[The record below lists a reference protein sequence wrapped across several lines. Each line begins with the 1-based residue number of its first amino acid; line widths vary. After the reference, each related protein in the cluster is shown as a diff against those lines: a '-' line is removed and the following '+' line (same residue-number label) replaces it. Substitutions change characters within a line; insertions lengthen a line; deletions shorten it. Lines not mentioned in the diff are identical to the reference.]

1 MQGERSSPS
10 PQRRLK
16 SPQALELALWRLER
30 LGRRRRL
37 EQRARRR
44 PGVGRTIEAACAGF
58 WGEGNLIIH
67 VCVGRTEAELKNF
80 SPHYRRQSCVA
91 FFCHLK
97 DEVEQHRAGQ
107 AQLLKQKS
115 LTLTDSSMFHFKEPP
130 QASEV
135 LYKDSMLYFDD
146 NRKWRERFVVV
157 RADYSLDLHDSQE
170 SYTKGTP
177 ARHKLLPTGGAV
189 LTAEEK
195 YTAIVDKAFPD
206 PNGSKEEPSV
216 PVVAVPGPLP
226 VYLRLPYRRDSYF
239 CFQQEEKRARFV
251 SVLNDCVRHQN
262 EDYPKSMACEV
273 QAFLKAIHFY
283 RQEKGH
289 YESWDMQ
296 MGRDCESGIITAL
309 ILPWASVVTRSAY
322 LQVLANLVMEEL
334 LPSLQTELLPKLKGK
349 KPERKRVWFAT
360 VEATYE
366 LVHEQL
372 REGLE
377 SLKNECRDATKQQE
391 ALIRSDM
398 DQIINSQTFL
408 ETKLQALVSEPAM
421 KYCSE
426 SVAPYLTSIL
436 EELMGPVSAGFQA
449 VRLLL
454 EDELTRVC
462 KDFPQGG
469 VTEELQSALQQV
481 GRDRME
487 DCYQHVNVLKE
498 QLQELRNRFKF
509 SNSARVVHCTQNQM
523 QQLMENAV
531 YTFELLLQSALK
543 DKPDKQASFMEKAKL
558 RVLKQFDYDSSTV
571 RKKIFQEA
579 LVDITLPAIKRNL
592 APACK
597 TELQNFEQFVFADYT
612 NFVQV
617 ENIYENLLLNL
628 LNNEVNK
635 VVKEAASLKK
645 NNLFADST
653 DLQCVSQSSL
663 ADSRTPPLSA
673 PSSPPQVLASV
684 ALSQKAEQKI
694 SPSGGTVSEDTHQT
708 DDTSVIPTVK
718 ITVSSPESAE
728 PPFSVAESQPDVPPT
743 LPNNSSPILEVAETD
758 VSSTKPETIICAE
771 DSSSPQPETPSKVKD
786 DDVTEGSSVS
796 SDPAVCLNSAAERPV
811 PVADACET
819 LNVEADEQSK
829 DASTPQSEIKEEC
842 VHTVQ
847 PDARLTISE
856 EVRTDACVEDTDV
869 DAKHS
874 VDNKVCEAAPSSDEN
889 SNETQDSP
897 AVDAS
902 PALDAV
908 PDGPVGDA
916 VALTS
921 ELENLNDTVNT
932 DSPEETADSVQAIRN
947 LIMEVIEVED
957 IVRPCDE
964 NQP

>member
-1 MQGERSSPS
+1 MGASSS
-10 PQRRLK
+10 SLLDESKISYIR
-16 SPQALELALWRLER
+16 
-30 LGRRRRL
+30 
-37 EQRARRR
+37 
-44 PGVGRTIEAACAGF
+44 
-58 WGEGNLIIH
+58 
-67 VCVGRTEAELKNF
+67 GRTEAELKNF

-107 AQLLKQKS
+107 AQLLKQK
-115 LTLTDSSMFHFKEPP
+115 EPS

-157 RADYSLDLHDSQE
+157 RADYSLELHDSQE

-177 ARHKLLPTGGAV
+177 ARHILLPTGGAV
-189 LTAEEK
+189 LTSEEK

-206 PNGSKEEPSV
+206 LNGSKEEPSV
-216 PVVAVPGPLP
+216 PVVTVPGPLP

-251 SVLNDCVRHQN
+251 SILNDCVRHQN
-262 EDYPKSMACEV
+262 QDYLKSMACEV

-289 YESWDMQ
+289 YESWDML
-296 MGRDCESGIITAL
+296 MGRDCE
-309 ILPWASVVTRSAY
+309 
-322 LQVLANLVMEEL
+322 VLANLVMEEL

-349 KPERKRVWFAT
+349 KPERKRVWFVT

-469 VTEELQSALQQV
+469 VTEELKTALQQV

-509 SNSARVVHCTQNQM
+509 SNSTRVVHCTQNQM

-531 YTFELLLQSALK
+531 YTFELLLQSSLK
-543 DKPDKQASFMEKAKL
+543 DKPDKQASVMEKAKL

-617 ENIYENLLLNL
+617 ENIYENLVLNL

-673 PSSPPQVLASV
+673 PSSPPPVLSSV

-694 SPSGGTVSEDTHQT
+694 SSPSGGTVSEDTHQT
-708 DDTSVIPTVK
+708 HDTSVIPTVK

-728 PPFSVAESQPDVPPT
+728 PTSPFSVAESQPDVPPT
-743 LPNNSSPILEVAETD
+743 LPNNSPP
-758 VSSTKPETIICAE
+758 KPETIICAE

-786 DDVTEGSSVS
+786 DDVTEESSVS
-796 SDPAVCLNSAAERPV
+796 SDQAVCLNSAAGRPV

-819 LNVEADEQSK
+819 LNVETDEQSK
-829 DASTPQSEIKEEC
+829 DASTPPQSEIKEEC
-842 VHTVQ
+842 VNTVQ
-847 PDARLTISE
+847 PDARLTVSE
-856 EVRTDACVEDTDV
+856 EVRTDVCVEDTDV

-902 PALDAV
+902 PAPDTV
-908 PDGPVGDA
+908 PDGPVGGA

-921 ELENLNDTVNT
+921 ELENHNSTVNT
-932 DSPEETADSVQAIRN
+932 DSSEETADSVQAIRN

>member
-1 MQGERSSPS
+1 MGASSS
-10 PQRRLK
+10 SLLDESKISYIR
-16 SPQALELALWRLER
+16 
-30 LGRRRRL
+30 
-37 EQRARRR
+37 
-44 PGVGRTIEAACAGF
+44 
-58 WGEGNLIIH
+58 
-67 VCVGRTEAELKNF
+67 GRTEAELKNF

-107 AQLLKQKS
+107 AQLLKQK
-115 LTLTDSSMFHFKEPP
+115 EPP

-157 RADYSLDLHDSQE
+157 CADYSLELHDSQE

-177 ARHKLLPTGGAV
+177 ARHKLLPTGGTV
-189 LTAEEK
+189 LTSEEK
-195 YTAIVDKAFPD
+195 YTAIVDKDFPD

-251 SVLNDCVRHQN
+251 SILNDCVRHQN
-262 EDYPKSMACEV
+262 QDYLKSMACEV

-289 YESWDMQ
+289 YESWDML
-296 MGRDCESGIITAL
+296 MGRDCE
-309 ILPWASVVTRSAY
+309 
-322 LQVLANLVMEEL
+322 VLANLVMEEL

-469 VTEELQSALQQV
+469 VTEELQSALKQV

-509 SNSARVVHCTQNQM
+509 SNSTRVVHCTQNQM

-543 DKPDKQASFMEKAKL
+543 DKPDKQALVMEKAKL

-571 RKKIFQEA
+571 RKKIFQDA

-592 APACK
+592 APGCK

-694 SPSGGTVSEDTHQT
+694 SSPPGGTVSEDTHQT
-708 DDTSVIPTVK
+708 HDTSVIPTVK

-728 PPFSVAESQPDVPPT
+728 PPESPFSVAESQPDVPPT
-743 LPNNSSPILEVAETD
+743 LPNNSSPILERESVAETSVAETD

-796 SDPAVCLNSAAERPV
+796 SDQAVCLNSAAERPV
-811 PVADACET
+811 ALADACET

-842 VHTVQ
+842 VRTVQ
-847 PDARLTISE
+847 PDAKLTISE
-856 EVRTDACVEDTDV
+856 EVCTDVCVEDTDV

-874 VDNKVCEAAPSSDEN
+874 VDSQVCEAVPSSDDN

-902 PALDAV
+902 PALDSV
-908 PDGPVGDA
+908 PDGPVGGA

-921 ELENLNDTVNT
+921 ELEDHKGIVNT

-957 IVRPCDE
+957 IVRPCNE

>member
-1 MQGERSSPS
+1 MGASSS
-10 PQRRLK
+10 SLLDESKISYIR
-16 SPQALELALWRLER
+16 
-30 LGRRRRL
+30 
-37 EQRARRR
+37 
-44 PGVGRTIEAACAGF
+44 
-58 WGEGNLIIH
+58 
-67 VCVGRTEAELKNF
+67 GRTEAELKNF

-107 AQLLKQKS
+107 AQLLKQK
-115 LTLTDSSMFHFKEPP
+115 EPL

-135 LYKDSMLYFDD
+135 LYKDSVLYFDD

-157 RADYSLDLHDSQE
+157 LADHSLELHDSQE
-170 SYTKGTP
+170 SYSKGTP
-177 ARHKLLPTGGAV
+177 ARHKLLPTGGTV
-189 LTAEEK
+189 LTSEEK
-195 YTAIVDKAFPD
+195 YTAVVDKAFPD
-206 PNGSKEEPSV
+206 PNGSKEEPSI
-216 PVVAVPGPLP
+216 PLVVVPGPLP

-251 SVLNDCVRHQN
+251 SILNDCIRHQN
-262 EDYPKSMACEV
+262 QDHLKSMECEV

-289 YESWDMQ
+289 YESWDMLV
-296 MGRDCESGIITAL
+296 GTD
-309 ILPWASVVTRSAY
+309 Y
-322 LQVLANLVMEEL
+322 QVLTNQVMEEL

-372 REGLE
+372 RGGLE
-377 SLKNECRDATKQQE
+377 SLKNECREATKQQE

-408 ETKLQALVSEPAM
+408 ETKLQALVSEPAV
-421 KYCSE
+421 KYCTE

-449 VRLLL
+449 ARLLL
-454 EDELTRVC
+454 EDELTRIC

-469 VTEELQSALQQV
+469 VTEELQSALQKV
-481 GRDRME
+481 GCDRIE

-509 SNSARVVHCTQNQM
+509 SNSARVVHGTQSQM

-543 DKPDKQASFMEKAKL
+543 DKPDKQASVMEKAKL

-579 LVDITLPAIKRNL
+579 LVDITLPAIRRNL

-597 TELQNFEQFVFADYT
+597 TELQNFEQFIFADYT

-617 ENIYENLLLNL
+617 ENVYENILLNL

-673 PSSPPQVLASV
+673 PSSPPQVPASV
-684 ALSQKAEQKI
+684 ALSQQAEQKI
-694 SPSGGTVSEDTHQT
+694 SEDTHQT
-708 DDTSVIPTVK
+708 NESSVIPTVK
-718 ITVSSPESAE
+718 ITVSSPEPTS
-728 PPFSVAESQPDVPPT
+728 PLNVSQPT
-743 LPNNSSPILEVAETD
+743 LPNNSSPIPEVSETE
-758 VSSTKPETIICAE
+758 VSSTKPETIVPAE
-771 DSSSPQPETPSKVKD
+771 DSPAQSETPSSKEKD
-786 DDVTEGSSVS
+786 EVTEGSSVS
-796 SDPAVCLNSAAERPV
+796 TDRAVYLNSTAEEAPV
-811 PVADACET
+811 SLVIAPET
-819 LNVEADEQSK
+819 LNVEADEESK
-829 DASTPQSEIKEEC
+829 SVSPPKSEIEEES
-842 VHTVQ
+842 VQ
-847 PDARLTISE
+847 PDVNLTISA
-856 EVRTDACVEDTDV
+856 EVLPDVCAEDTAVGASVSDEHV
-869 DAKHS
+869 V
-874 VDNKVCEAAPSSDEN
+874 VDNEACEAEPSSNEN
-889 SNETQDSP
+889 RKETQDSP
-897 AVDAS
+897 AADAS
-902 PALDAV
+902 PPPLHSV
-908 PDGPVGDA
+908 PDGLAEGAVGLASDPEA
-916 VALTS
+916 QICA
-921 ELENLNDTVNT
+921 VNT
-932 DSPEETADSVQAIRN
+932 DSQEESAGNVQAIRD
-947 LIMEVIEVED
+947 LIMEIIEVED
-957 IVRPCDE
+957 VVRPCAE

>member
-1 MQGERSSPS
+1 MGASSS
-10 PQRRLK
+10 SLLDESKISYIR
-16 SPQALELALWRLER
+16 
-30 LGRRRRL
+30 
-37 EQRARRR
+37 
-44 PGVGRTIEAACAGF
+44 
-58 WGEGNLIIH
+58 
-67 VCVGRTEAELKNF
+67 GRTEAELKNF
-80 SPHYRRQSCVA
+80 SPHYRRQSCIA

-107 AQLLKQKS
+107 AQLLKQK
-115 LTLTDSSMFHFKEPP
+115 EPL

-135 LYKDSMLYFDD
+135 LYKDSVLYFDD
-146 NRKWRERFVVV
+146 NKKWRERFVVV
-157 RADYSLDLHDSQE
+157 RADYSLELHDSQE

-177 ARHKLLPTGGAV
+177 ARHKHLPTGGTV
-189 LTAEEK
+189 LTSEEK
-195 YTAIVDKAFPD
+195 YTAVVDKAFPD

-226 VYLRLPYRRDSYF
+226 VYLSLPYRRDSYF

-251 SVLNDCVRHQN
+251 SILNDCIRHQN
-262 EDYPKSMACEV
+262 QDYLKSMECEV

-289 YESWDMQ
+289 YESWDMLV
-296 MGRDCESGIITAL
+296 GTDC
-309 ILPWASVVTRSAY
+309 
-322 LQVLANLVMEEL
+322 QVLANLVMEEL

-349 KPERKRVWFAT
+349 KPERKRVWFVT
-360 VEATYE
+360 VEATYD
-366 LVHEQL
+366 LVHEQM

-377 SLKNECRDATKQQE
+377 SLKNECREASKQQE

-398 DQIINSQTFL
+398 DQINNSQTFL

-436 EELMGPVSAGFQA
+436 EELMGPISAGFQT
-449 VRLLL
+449 VRLQL
-454 EDELTRVC
+454 EDELTRIC

-487 DCYQHVNVLKE
+487 DCYQHVSVLKE

-509 SNSARVVHCTQNQM
+509 SNSTQVVHCTQSQM

-531 YTFELLLQSALK
+531 HTFELLLQSALK
-543 DKPDKQASFMEKAKL
+543 DKPDKQASVMEKAKL
-558 RVLKQFDYDSSTV
+558 RVLKQFDYDSSTI

-597 TELQNFEQFVFADYT
+597 TELQNFEQFIFADYT

-617 ENIYENLLLNL
+617 ENVYENILLNL

-673 PSSPPQVLASV
+673 PSSPPQRPASV
-684 ALSQKAEQKI
+684 ALSQQAEQKI
-694 SPSGGTVSEDTHQT
+694 TSPSGGSVSEDTQQT
-708 DDTSVIPTVK
+708 HAASVIPTVK
-718 ITVSSPESAE
+718 ITVPSPESVE
-728 PPFSVAESQPDVPPT
+728 PTSPLHVSESTQPDVPPT
-743 LPNNSSPILEVAETD
+743 SPNHSSPIPEVSEMD
-758 VSSTKPETIICAE
+758 VSSTKPETISSAE
-771 DSSSPQPETPSKVKD
+771 DSSSSRPETPSSKAKD
-786 DDVTEGSSVS
+786 EDTEGCSVS
-796 SDPAVCLNSAAERPV
+796 TDRAVYLNSTAEETPV
-811 PVADACET
+811 PLVIASEN
-819 LNVEADEQSK
+819 LNVEADEESEG
-829 DASTPQSEIKEEC
+829 ASPPKSEVKEER
-842 VHTVQ
+842 VHIVQ
-847 PDARLTISE
+847 PDVNLTINSE
-856 EVRTDACVEDTDV
+856 VLPDVCVEDTAV
-869 DAKHS
+869 DAS
-874 VDNKVCEAAPSSDEN
+874 VVVHNKACEAAPSSDETR
-889 SNETQDSP
+889 NEKQDSP
-897 AVDAS
+897 S
-902 PALDAV
+902 PPLDSV
-908 PDGPVGDA
+908 PDGPVGGA
-916 VALTS
+916 VALKS
-921 ELENLNDTVNT
+921 ELEKHSGAVST
-932 DSPEETADSVQAIRN
+932 DSPEDTADSVQDIRD

-957 IVRPCDE
+957 VVRPCAE

>member
-1 MQGERSSPS
+1 MGASSS
-10 PQRRLK
+10 SLLDESKISYIR
-16 SPQALELALWRLER
+16 
-30 LGRRRRL
+30 
-37 EQRARRR
+37 
-44 PGVGRTIEAACAGF
+44 
-58 WGEGNLIIH
+58 
-67 VCVGRTEAELKNF
+67 GRTEAELKNF

-97 DEVEQHRAGQ
+97 DEVEQHRVGQ
-107 AQLLKQKS
+107 AQLLKQK
-115 LTLTDSSMFHFKEPP
+115 EPL

-146 NRKWRERFVVV
+146 NRKWKERFVVV
-157 RADYSLDLHDSQE
+157 RADYSLELHDSQE

-189 LTAEEK
+189 LTSEEK
-195 YTAIVDKAFPD
+195 YTAVVDKAFPD
-206 PNGSKEEPSV
+206 INGSKEEPSV

-226 VYLRLPYRRDSYF
+226 VYLRLPYRRDSFF

-251 SVLNDCVRHQN
+251 SILNDCIRHQN
-262 EDYPKSMACEV
+262 QDYLKSMAYEV
-273 QAFLKAIHFY
+273 QGFLKAIHFY

-289 YESWDMQ
+289 YESWDMLT
-296 MGRDCESGIITAL
+296 GHDCE
-309 ILPWASVVTRSAY
+309 
-322 LQVLANLVMEEL
+322 VLANLVMEEL

-349 KPERKRVWFAT
+349 KAERKRVWFAT

-408 ETKLQALVSEPAM
+408 ETKLQALASEPAM
-421 KYCSE
+421 KYSSE

-469 VTEELQSALQQV
+469 VTEELQTALQQA
-481 GRDRME
+481 GRDRIE

-509 SNSARVVHCTQNQM
+509 SNSTRVVHCTQNQM

-531 YTFELLLQSALK
+531 YTFELLLQAALK
-543 DKPDKQASFMEKAKL
+543 DKPDKQASVMEKAKL

-571 RKKIFQEA
+571 RKKIFQDA
-579 LVDITLPAIKRNL
+579 LVDITLPAIRRNL
-592 APACK
+592 APGCK
-597 TELQNFEQFVFADYT
+597 TELQKFEQFIFADYT

-617 ENIYENLLLNL
+617 ENIYENILLNL

-673 PSSPPQVLASV
+673 PSSPPQVLAFKQ
-684 ALSQKAEQKI
+684 AAQKI
-694 SPSGGTVSEDTHQT
+694 SSPSGEAVSEDTHQT
-708 DDTSVIPTVK
+708 LETSVIPTVK
-718 ITVSSPESAE
+718 ITVSSPEAVE
-728 PPFSVAESQPDVPPT
+728 PTSPLNDAESQPDVP
-743 LPNNSSPILEVAETD
+743 SPILEVTK
-758 VSSTKPETIICAE
+758 TKPETIVCAE
-771 DSSSPQPETPSKVKD
+771 DSSSPQPETRSKVME
-786 DDVTEGSSVS
+786 DDVTSVS
-796 SDPAVCLNSAAERPV
+796 SDQPPV
-811 PVADACET
+811 PLADACET
-819 LNVEADEQSK
+819 LTVEAEEESK
-829 DASTPQSEIKEEC
+829 DASTPQSEIKEERD
-842 VHTVQ
+842 HTVQ
-847 PDARLTISE
+847 PDPRLTANA
-856 EVRTDACVEDTDV
+856 EVLPVVCVEGTDV
-869 DAKHS
+869 DAS
-874 VDNKVCEAAPSSDEN
+874 VSDEHGVENKMCEAAPSSDEN
-889 SNETQDSP
+889 SNSP

-902 PALDAV
+902 ALDSV
-908 PDGPVGDA
+908 PDGPGGGA

-921 ELENLNDTVNT
+921 ELENHSGIEST
-932 DSPEETADSVQAIRN
+932 DSPEETGDSVDAIRN

-957 IVRPCDE
+957 IIRPCDE

>member
-1 MQGERSSPS
+1 MGASSS
-10 PQRRLK
+10 SLLDESKISYIR
-16 SPQALELALWRLER
+16 
-30 LGRRRRL
+30 
-37 EQRARRR
+37 
-44 PGVGRTIEAACAGF
+44 
-58 WGEGNLIIH
+58 
-67 VCVGRTEAELKNF
+67 GRTEAGLKNF

-107 AQLLKQKS
+107 AQLLKQK
-115 LTLTDSSMFHFKEPP
+115 EPL

-135 LYKDSMLYFDD
+135 LYTDNVLYFDD

-157 RADYSLDLHDSQE
+157 RADYSLELHDNQE

-177 ARHKLLPTGGAV
+177 ARHKLLPTGGTV
-189 LTAEEK
+189 LTSEEK
-195 YTAIVDKAFPD
+195 YTAVVDKAFPD
-206 PNGSKEEPSV
+206 PNGSKEEPTV
-216 PVVAVPGPLP
+216 PVVAVPAPFP

-239 CFQQEEKRARFV
+239 CFQQEEKRACFV
-251 SVLNDCVRHQN
+251 SILNDCIRHQN
-262 EDYPKSMACEV
+262 QDYLKSMECEV

-289 YESWDMQ
+289 YESWDMLV
-296 MGRDCESGIITAL
+296 GTDC
-309 ILPWASVVTRSAY
+309 
-322 LQVLANLVMEEL
+322 QVLANLVMEEL

-349 KPERKRVWFAT
+349 KPERKRVWFVT

-377 SLKNECRDATKQQE
+377 SLKNECREATKQQE

-408 ETKLQALVSEPAM
+408 ETKLQALVSEPAV

-436 EELMGPVSAGFQA
+436 EELMGPISAGFQA
-449 VRLLL
+449 MRLLL
-454 EDELTRVC
+454 EDELTRIC

-469 VTEELQSALQQV
+469 VTDELQSALQQL

-498 QLQELRNRFKF
+498 QLQELHNRFKF
-509 SNSARVVHCTQNQM
+509 SNSTRVVHGTQSQM

-531 YTFELLLQSALK
+531 HTFELLLQSASK
-543 DKPDKQASFMEKAKL
+543 DKPDKPASVMEKAKL
-558 RVLKQFDYDSSTV
+558 RVLKQFDYDSSTI

-592 APACK
+592 APACR
-597 TELQNFEQFVFADYT
+597 TELQSFEQFVFADYT

-617 ENIYENLLLNL
+617 ENVYENILLNL

-673 PSSPPQVLASV
+673 PSSPPRRPASV
-684 ALSQKAEQKI
+684 TLSLQAEQKTT
-694 SPSGGTVSEDTHQT
+694 SRLGGSVSEDTYQT
-708 DDTSVIPTVK
+708 HDASVIPTVT
-718 ITVSSPESAE
+718 ITVSSPESVE
-728 PPFSVAESQPDVPPT
+728 PASPLHASETTQPDVPPT
-743 LPNNSSPILEVAETD
+743 SPIPEVSETD
-758 VSSTKPETIICAE
+758 VSSTKPETISSAE
-771 DSSSPQPETPSKVKD
+771 DSSASQPETPSSTAKD
-786 DDVTEGSSVS
+786 EVTEGSPVS
-796 SDPAVCLNSAAERPV
+796 TDRAVYLNSAAE
-811 PVADACET
+811 ET
-819 LNVEADEQSK
+819 LVPLETLHLEADEESEG
-829 DASTPQSEIKEEC
+829 ASPPKAEVEEEC
-842 VHTVQ
+842 VHVVQ
-847 PDARLTISE
+847 PDVNLTVNA
-856 EVRTDACVEDTDV
+856 EVLPDVCVEDT
-869 DAKHS
+869 A
-874 VDNKVCEAAPSSDEN
+874 VDNKACEGAPSSDEDR
-889 SNETQDSP
+889 NETQDG
-897 AVDAS
+897 
-902 PALDAV
+902 PALDASPPLDSV
-908 PDGPVGDA
+908 PEGPVGVA

-921 ELENLNDTVNT
+921 EPGNQSSAEST
-932 DSPEETADSVQAIRN
+932 DSLEETADSVQAIRD

-957 IVRPCDE
+957 TVRPCAE
-964 NQP
+964 NKP

>member
-1 MQGERSSPS
+1 MCYFQV
-10 PQRRLK
+10 QFFCK
-16 SPQALELALWRLER
+16 KKF
-30 LGRRRRL
+30 
-37 EQRARRR
+37 
-44 PGVGRTIEAACAGF
+44 VHHKCTF
-58 WGEGNLIIH
+58 N
-67 VCVGRTEAELKNF
+67 TEAELKNF

-107 AQLLKQKS
+107 AQLLKQKP
-115 LTLTDSSMFHFKEPP
+115 L

-135 LYKDSMLYFDD
+135 LYKDSVLFFDD

-157 RADYSLDLHDSQE
+157 RADYSLELHDSQE
-170 SYTKGTP
+170 SYTKGTA
-177 ARHKLLPTGGAV
+177 ARHKLLPTGGTV
-189 LTAEEK
+189 LTSEEK
-195 YTAIVDKAFPD
+195 YTAVVDKAFPD

-216 PVVAVPGPLP
+216 PVMAVPGPLP
-226 VYLRLPYRRDSYF
+226 VYLSLPYRRDSYF

-251 SVLNDCVRHQN
+251 SILNDCIRHQN
-262 EDYPKSMACEV
+262 QDYLKSMECEV
-273 QAFLKAIHFY
+273 QAFLKAVHFY

-289 YESWDMQ
+289 YESWDMLV
-296 MGRDCESGIITAL
+296 GSDC
-309 ILPWASVVTRSAY
+309 
-322 LQVLANLVMEEL
+322 QVLANLVMEEL

-377 SLKNECRDATKQQE
+377 SLKNECREATKQQE

-408 ETKLQALVSEPAM
+408 ETKLQALVSEPAV

-426 SVAPYLTSIL
+426 NVAPYLTSIL
-436 EELMGPVSAGFQA
+436 EELMGPISAGFQA
-449 VRLLL
+449 MRLLL
-454 EDELTRVC
+454 EDELTRIC

-469 VTEELQSALQQV
+469 VTEELQSALQQL

-509 SNSARVVHCTQNQM
+509 SNSTRVVHCTQSQM

-531 YTFELLLQSALK
+531 HTFELLLQSALK
-543 DKPDKQASFMEKAKL
+543 DKPDKQDSVMEKAKL
-558 RVLKQFDYDSSTV
+558 RVLKQFDYDSSTI

-597 TELQNFEQFVFADYT
+597 TVSIIQFFWKCILEHLIEYS
-612 NFVQV
+612 
-617 ENIYENLLLNL
+617 YSM
-628 LNNEVNK
+628 
-635 VVKEAASLKK
+635 VKEAASLKK

-673 PSSPPQVLASV
+673 PSSPPQRPASV
-684 ALSQKAEQKI
+684 ALSLQAEQKI
-694 SPSGGTVSEDTHQT
+694 TSPSGGSVSEDTHQT
-708 DDTSVIPTVK
+708 DDASVIPTVT
-718 ITVSSPESAE
+718 ITVPSPESVE
-728 PPFSVAESQPDVPPT
+728 PTSPLHDSETPQPDVPPT
-743 LPNNSSPILEVAETD
+743 SPNHSSPIPEVSEPD
-758 VSSTKPETIICAE
+758 VSSTKPETISSAE
-771 DSSSPQPETPSKVKD
+771 DSSASQPETPSSKAKD
-786 DDVTEGSSVS
+786 EVTEGSSVS
-796 SDPAVCLNSAAERPV
+796 TDQSVCLNSTAEETPV
-811 PVADACET
+811 PLVIASET
-819 LNVEADEQSK
+819 LNVEEDEESEG
-829 DASTPQSEIKEEC
+829 ASPPKPEVKEEC
-842 VHTVQ
+842 VHVVQ
-847 PDARLTISE
+847 PDVNLTVNT
-856 EVRTDACVEDTDV
+856 EVLPEVCVEDT
-869 DAKHS
+869 A

-889 SNETQDSP
+889 RKETQDSP
-897 AVDAS
+897 ALDAS
-902 PALDAV
+902 PPLDSV
-908 PDGPVGDA
+908 PEGPVGGA

-921 ELENLNDTVNT
+921 ELGTHSSAEST
-932 DSPEETADSVQAIRN
+932 DSLEDTADSVQAIRD

-957 IVRPCDE
+957 VVRPCAE

>member
-1 MQGERSSPS
+1 MGASSS
-10 PQRRLK
+10 SLLDESKISYIR
-16 SPQALELALWRLER
+16 
-30 LGRRRRL
+30 
-37 EQRARRR
+37 
-44 PGVGRTIEAACAGF
+44 
-58 WGEGNLIIH
+58 
-67 VCVGRTEAELKNF
+67 GRTEAELKNF

-107 AQLLKQKS
+107 AQLLKQK
-115 LTLTDSSMFHFKEPP
+115 EPP

-135 LYKDSMLYFDD
+135 LYKDSMLYFED
-146 NRKWRERFVVV
+146 NRRWKERFVVV
-157 RADYSLDLHDSQE
+157 RADYSLELHDSQE

-189 LTAEEK
+189 LTSEEK
-195 YTAIVDKAFPD
+195 YTAVVDKAFPD
-206 PNGSKEEPSV
+206 LNGSKEEPSV

-251 SVLNDCVRHQN
+251 SILNDCVRHQN
-262 EDYPKSMACEV
+262 QDYLKSMACEV

-289 YESWDMQ
+289 YESWDML
-296 MGRDCESGIITAL
+296 MGRDCE
-309 ILPWASVVTRSAY
+309 
-322 LQVLANLVMEEL
+322 VLANLVMEEL

-408 ETKLQALVSEPAM
+408 ETKLQALASEPAM
-421 KYCSE
+421 KYSSE

-469 VTEELQSALQQV
+469 VTEELQSALQQR
-481 GRDRME
+481 GRDRIE

-509 SNSARVVHCTQNQM
+509 SNSTRVVHCTQNQM

-531 YTFELLLQSALK
+531 YTFELLLQAGLK
-543 DKPDKQASFMEKAKL
+543 DKPDKQASVMEKAKL
-558 RVLKQFDYDSSTV
+558 RVLK
-571 RKKIFQEA
+571 
-579 LVDITLPAIKRNL
+579 
-592 APACK
+592 
-597 TELQNFEQFVFADYT
+597 ELQNFEQFIFADYT

-617 ENIYENLLLNL
+617 ENIYENILLNL

-653 DLQCVSQSSL
+653 DLQQCVSQSSL

-673 PSSPPQVLASV
+673 PSSPPQVLAFKQAV
-684 ALSQKAEQKI
+684 QKI
-694 SPSGGTVSEDTHQT
+694 SSPSGETVSEDTHQT
-708 DDTSVIPTVK
+708 HETSVIPTVK
-718 ITVSSPESAE
+718 ITVSSPESVE
-728 PPFSVAESQPDVPPT
+728 PTSPLNVAESQPDVPPT
-743 LPNNSSPILEVAETD
+743 LPNNSSPILEVTETD
-758 VSSTKPETIICAE
+758 VSSTKPETIVCAE
-771 DSSSPQPETPSKVKD
+771 ESSSPQPETLSKVKE
-786 DDVTEGSSVS
+786 DDVTSVS
-796 SDPAVCLNSAAERPV
+796 SDQAPV
-811 PVADACET
+811 PLADACET
-819 LNVEADEQSK
+819 LTVEADEESK

-847 PDARLTISE
+847 PDARLTINA
-856 EVRTDACVEDTDV
+856 EVLPDVCVEGTDV
-869 DAKHS
+869 DGSVSDEHS

-902 PALDAV
+902 PALVSV
-908 PDGPVGDA
+908 PDGPEGGA

-921 ELENLNDTVNT
+921 ELENHSSIVNT
-932 DSPEETADSVQAIRN
+932 DSPEETADSVHAIRN

-957 IVRPCDE
+957 IIRPCDE

>member
-1 MQGERSSPS
+1 MGASSS
-10 PQRRLK
+10 SLLDESKISYIRGSSLGLNLEYLGLEGSNLGLDLVLK
-16 SPQALELALWRLER
+16 GFILGLDLSLEGSSLGLDRGLE
-30 LGRRRRL
+30 
-37 EQRARRR
+37 ES
-44 PGVGRTIEAACAGF
+44 
-58 WGEGNLIIH
+58 NLSLDLSLK
-67 VCVGRTEAELKNF
+67 GRTEAELKNF

-97 DEVEQHRAGQ
+97 EEVEQHRAGQ
-107 AQLLKQKS
+107 AQLLKQK
-115 LTLTDSSMFHFKEPP
+115 EAP

-135 LYKDSMLYFDD
+135 LYEDSMLYFDD
-146 NRKWRERFVVV
+146 NRKWKERFVVV
-157 RADYSLDLHDSQE
+157 RVDHSLELHDSQE

-177 ARHKLLPTGGAV
+177 ARHKLLPTGGTV
-189 LTAEEK
+189 LTSEEK
-195 YTAIVDKAFPD
+195 YTAVVDKAFPD
-206 PNGSKEEPSV
+206 PSGLKEEPSV
-216 PVVAVPGPLP
+216 PMVAVPGPLP

-251 SVLNDCVRHQN
+251 SILNDCIRHQN
-262 EDYPKSMACEV
+262 QDYLKSMECEV

-289 YESWDMQ
+289 YESWDMLV
-296 MGRDCESGIITAL
+296 GTDCQSGIIGFSSDSL
-309 ILPWASVVTRSAY
+309 CY

-349 KPERKRVWFAT
+349 KADRKRVWFVT

-377 SLKNECRDATKQQE
+377 SLKNECREATKQQE

-408 ETKLQALVSEPAM
+408 ETKLQALVSEPAV

-454 EDELTRVC
+454 EDELTRLC

-509 SNSARVVHCTQNQM
+509 SNSTRVVHDTQSQM

-531 YTFELLLQSALK
+531 YTFDLLLQSALK
-543 DKPDKQASFMEKAKL
+543 DKPDKQASVMEKAKL

-571 RKKIFQEA
+571 RKKIFQDA

-617 ENIYENLLLNL
+617 ENVYENILLNL

-673 PSSPPQVLASV
+673 PSSPPQVSASV
-684 ALSQKAEQKI
+684 AVSQQVEQKI
-694 SPSGGTVSEDTHQT
+694 TSPSRGSVSEDTHKT
-708 DDTSVIPTVK
+708 HDALVIPTVK
-718 ITVSSPESAE
+718 ITPSSPEPTSPLNVSE
-728 PPFSVAESQPDVPPT
+728 TTQPT
-743 LPNNSSPILEVAETD
+743 LTNNSSPIPEVSETE
-758 VSSTKPETIICAE
+758 VSSTKPETILSAG
-771 DSSSPQPETPSKVKD
+771 DSSSQPETPSSKAKD
-786 DDVTEGSSVS
+786 EVTGGSSVS
-796 SDPAVCLNSAAERPV
+796 TDRAVYLSSTAEETPV
-811 PVADACET
+811 PLVIASET
-819 LNVEADEQSK
+819 LNVEADEESESPPK
-829 DASTPQSEIKEEC
+829 SEITEES
-842 VHTVQ
+842 VHNIQ
-847 PDARLTISE
+847 PEVNLTINAE
-856 EVRTDACVEDTDV
+856 VLPEVRVEDTAV
-869 DAKHS
+869 DASVCDEHVV
-874 VDNKVCEAAPSSDEN
+874 VDNKACEEAPSSDEN
-889 SNETQDSP
+889 RNETQDSP

-902 PALDAV
+902 PLLDSV
-908 PDGPVGDA
+908 PDGLVGGA
-916 VALTS
+916 IALTS
-921 ELENLNDTVNT
+921 DPENQMSAVST
-932 DSPEETADSVQAIRN
+932 DSQEETADSVQGIRD

-957 IVRPCDE
+957 VVRPCAE

>member
-1 MQGERSSPS
+1 MGASSS
-10 PQRRLK
+10 SLLDESKINYIR
-16 SPQALELALWRLER
+16 
-30 LGRRRRL
+30 
-37 EQRARRR
+37 
-44 PGVGRTIEAACAGF
+44 
-58 WGEGNLIIH
+58 
-67 VCVGRTEAELKNF
+67 GRTEAELKNF

-97 DEVEQHRAGQ
+97 DEVEQHRGAQ
-107 AQLLKQKS
+107 SQLLKQK
-115 LTLTDSSMFHFKEPP
+115 EPP
-130 QASEV
+130 KASEV

-146 NRKWRERFVVV
+146 NRKWRERLVVV
-157 RADYSLDLHDSQE
+157 RADYSLELHDSQE

-177 ARHKLLPTGGAV
+177 ARHKLLPTGGTV
-189 LTAEEK
+189 LTSEEK
-195 YTAIVDKAFPD
+195 YTAFVDKDFPD
-206 PNGSKEEPSV
+206 PNGCKEEPSV
-216 PVVAVPGPLP
+216 PMVVVPGPLP

-239 CFQQEEKRARFV
+239 CFHQEEKRARFV
-251 SVLNDCVRHQN
+251 SILNDCIRHQN
-262 EDYPKSMACEV
+262 QDFVKSTAHEV

-289 YESWDMQ
+289 YESWDMLV
-296 MGRDCESGIITAL
+296 GTDS
-309 ILPWASVVTRSAY
+309 
-322 LQVLANLVMEEL
+322 QVLANLVLEDL

-366 LVHEQL
+366 LVREQL

-377 SLKNECRDATKQQE
+377 SLKTDCINSGKQQE

-408 ETKLQALVSEPAM
+408 ETKLQALVSDPAM

-426 SVAPYLTSIL
+426 SVSPYLTSIL

-469 VTEELQSALQQV
+469 VTEELQTALQQV

-509 SNSARVVHCTQNQM
+509 SNSSRVVHCTQGQM

-543 DKPDKQASFMEKAKL
+543 DKPDKQASVMEKAKL

-579 LVDITLPAIKRNL
+579 LVDITLPAIKRSL

-617 ENIYENLLLNL
+617 ENIYENILLNL

-645 NNLFADST
+645 NNLFGDST

-673 PSSPPQVLASV
+673 PSSPPPVQASV
-684 ALSQKAEQKI
+684 TLSQRPELKI
-694 SPSGGTVSEDTHQT
+694 DQNSQQT
-708 DDTSVIPTVK
+708 TVIPALK
-718 ITVSSPESAE
+718 ITPETPQA
-728 PPFSVAESQPDVPPT
+728 DLPPT
-743 LPNNSSPILEVAETD
+743 LPNNSSSPIPD
-758 VSSTKPETIICAE
+758 VSSSEPENISPAE
-771 DSSSPQPETPSKVKD
+771 ESSSSQPEATSSTVKD
-786 DDVTEGSSVS
+786 EDESVS
-796 SDPAVCLNSAAERPV
+796 SDRAVYLNSTNTESPV
-811 PVADACET
+811 PLADASENG
-819 LNVEADEQSK
+819 NVEE
-829 DASTPQSEIKEEC
+829 DASSSQSETK
-842 VHTVQ
+842 VVQ
-847 PDARLTISE
+847 PDGHVE
-856 EVRTDACVEDTDV
+856 ETV
-869 DAKHS
+869 DKTVS
-874 VDNKVCEAAPSSDEN
+874 VEAAPPSEEDGN
-889 SNETQDSP
+889 HTQDNPVS
-897 AVDAS
+897 S
-902 PALDAV
+902 LDC
-908 PDGPVGDA
+908 DGPVDGA
-916 VALTS
+916 VALAADVKCSVSAVS
-921 ELENLNDTVNT
+921 E
-932 DSPEETADSVQAIRN
+932 EESADGVQSIRD
-947 LIMEVIEVED
+947 LIMEVIEVEETA
-957 IVRPCDE
+957 RPCAE
-964 NQP
+964 NLP

>member
-1 MQGERSSPS
+1 MGASSS
-10 PQRRLK
+10 SLLDESKISYIR
-16 SPQALELALWRLER
+16 
-30 LGRRRRL
+30 
-37 EQRARRR
+37 
-44 PGVGRTIEAACAGF
+44 
-58 WGEGNLIIH
+58 
-67 VCVGRTEAELKNF
+67 GRTEAELKNF
-80 SPHYRRQSCVA
+80 SPHFRRQSCVA

-107 AQLLKQKS
+107 AQLLKQK
-115 LTLTDSSMFHFKEPP
+115 DPP

-146 NRKWRERFVVV
+146 NRKWKERFVVV
-157 RADYSLDLHDSQE
+157 RADYSLELHDSQE

-189 LTAEEK
+189 LTSEEQ
-195 YTAIVDKAFPD
+195 YTAVIDKAFPD
-206 PNGSKEEPSV
+206 LNGSKEEPSV

-251 SVLNDCVRHQN
+251 SVLNDCIRHQN
-262 EDYPKSMACEV
+262 HDYLKSMACEV
-273 QAFLKAIHFY
+273 QGFLKAIHFY

-289 YESWDMQ
+289 YESWDML
-296 MGRDCESGIITAL
+296 MGRDCE
-309 ILPWASVVTRSAY
+309 
-322 LQVLANLVMEEL
+322 VLANLVMEEL
-334 LPSLQTELLPKLKGK
+334 LSSLQTELLPKQRGK
-349 KPERKRVWFAT
+349 KPERKRAWFAT

-421 KYCSE
+421 KYTSE

-462 KDFPQGG
+462 KDFPEGG
-469 VTEELQSALQQV
+469 VTEELQSALHQV
-481 GRDRME
+481 GRDRIE

-509 SNSARVVHCTQNQM
+509 SNSTRVVHCTQNQM

-531 YTFELLLQSALK
+531 YTFELLLQAALK
-543 DKPDKQASFMEKAKL
+543 DKPDKQASVMEKAKL

-571 RKKIFQEA
+571 RKKIFQDA
-579 LVDITLPAIKRNL
+579 LVDITLPAIRRNL
-592 APACK
+592 APGCK
-597 TELQNFEQFVFADYT
+597 TELQNFEQFIFADYT
-612 NFVQV
+612 NFVQM
-617 ENIYENLLLNL
+617 ENIYENIILNI

-673 PSSPPQVLASV
+673 PSSPPQVLAFKQAV
-684 ALSQKAEQKI
+684 QKI
-694 SPSGGTVSEDTHQT
+694 SSPSGGTVSDDTLQT
-708 DDTSVIPTVK
+708 HETSVIPTVK
-718 ITVSSPESAE
+718 ITVSSPESVE
-728 PPFSVAESQPDVPPT
+728 PTSPLNVAESQPDIPPT
-743 LPNNSSPILEVAETD
+743 LSNNSSPILEVTDTD
-758 VSSTKPETIICAE
+758 VSSTKPETIVCAE
-771 DSSSPQPETPSKVKD
+771 DSSSPQPEMESSKVTE
-786 DDVTEGSSVS
+786 DDVTSVS
-796 SDPAVCLNSAAERPV
+796 SDQAHV
-811 PVADACET
+811 PLADACET
-819 LNVEADEQSK
+819 LTVEADEESK

-847 PDARLTISE
+847 PDVKLTINA
-856 EVRTDACVEDTDV
+856 EVLPDVCVEGTDV
-869 DAKHS
+869 DASVSDEHS
-874 VDNKVCEAAPSSDEN
+874 VDNKVCEAVPSSDEN

-902 PALDAV
+902 PALDTV
-908 PDGPVGDA
+908 PDGPEGGA

-921 ELENLNDTVNT
+921 ELENQSGVVNT
-932 DSPEETADSVQAIRN
+932 DSPEETAGSVHAIRN

-957 IVRPCDE
+957 IIRPCDE

>member
-1 MQGERSSPS
+1 MGASSS
-10 PQRRLK
+10 SLLDESKISYIR
-16 SPQALELALWRLER
+16 
-30 LGRRRRL
+30 
-37 EQRARRR
+37 
-44 PGVGRTIEAACAGF
+44 
-58 WGEGNLIIH
+58 
-67 VCVGRTEAELKNF
+67 GRTEAELKNF

-107 AQLLKQKS
+107 AQLLKQK
-115 LTLTDSSMFHFKEPP
+115 EPP

-135 LYKDSMLYFDD
+135 LYKDSMLYFDE

-157 RADYSLDLHDSQE
+157 CADYSLELHDSQE

-177 ARHKLLPTGGAV
+177 ARHKLLPTGGTV
-189 LTAEEK
+189 LTSEEK
-195 YTAIVDKAFPD
+195 YTAVVDKVFPD
-206 PNGSKEEPSV
+206 PNGSKEEPPV

-251 SVLNDCVRHQN
+251 SILNDCIRHQN
-262 EDYPKSMACEV
+262 QDYLKTMACEV

-289 YESWDMQ
+289 YESWDML
-296 MGRDCESGIITAL
+296 MGRDCE
-309 ILPWASVVTRSAY
+309 
-322 LQVLANLVMEEL
+322 VLANLVMEDL
-334 LPSLQTELLPKLKGK
+334 LPSLQTELMPKLKGK
-349 KPERKRVWFAT
+349 KTERKRVWFAT

-366 LVHEQL
+366 LVYEQL
-372 REGLE
+372 QKGLE
-377 SLKNECRDATKQQE
+377 SLKNECKDSNKQQE

-398 DQIINSQTFL
+398 DQIVNSQTFL

-449 VRLLL
+449 ARLLL

-469 VTEELQSALQQV
+469 VTEELKSALQQV

-509 SNSARVVHCTQNQM
+509 SNSTRVVHCTQNQM

-531 YTFELLLQSALK
+531 FTFEVLLQSSLK
-543 DKPDKQASFMEKAKL
+543 DKPDKQASVMEKAKL

-592 APACK
+592 APSCK
-597 TELQNFEQFVFADYT
+597 TELQNFEQFIFADYT

-617 ENIYENLLLNL
+617 ENIYENILLNL

-635 VVKEAASLKK
+635 VVKEAASLRK

-653 DLQCVSQSSL
+653 DLQCASQSSL

-673 PSSPPQVLASV
+673 PSSPPQVPASV
-684 ALSQKAEQKI
+684 AFFQQADQKI
-694 SPSGGTVSEDTHQT
+694 SSLPGGTVSEGTHQAH
-708 DDTSVIPTVK
+708 DPSVIPTVK
-718 ITVSSPESAE
+718 ITVSSPESVE
-728 PPFSVAESQPDVPPT
+728 PTSTLNVAESQPDVSPT

-758 VSSTKPETIICAE
+758 VSSTKPETIVCAE
-771 DSSSPQPETPSKVKD
+771 DSSSPRPETPSKVKD
-786 DDVTEGSSVS
+786 DDVTEGTSVS
-796 SDPAVCLNSAAERPV
+796 SDRAPV
-811 PVADACET
+811 PLADAC
-819 LNVEADEQSK
+819 VEADEVSK
-829 DASTPQSEIKEEC
+829 DTSTPQSEIKEEC
-842 VHTVQ
+842 VQTVQ
-847 PDARLTISE
+847 PDDQLTIKA
-856 EVRTDACVEDTDV
+856 EVLPDVCVEDNDV
-869 DAKHS
+869 DAS
-874 VDNKVCEAAPSSDEN
+874 VSDEHGVDKKVCEAVSSNDEN
-889 SNETQDSP
+889 SNETQESP

-908 PDGPVGDA
+908 PDGPVGGA

-921 ELENLNDTVNT
+921 ELEDHSSIVNT
-932 DSPEETADSVQAIRN
+932 DSPEETADSVLAIRS

-957 IVRPCDE
+957 IVRPCNE

>member
-1 MQGERSSPS
+1 MGASSS
-10 PQRRLK
+10 SLLDESKISYIR
-16 SPQALELALWRLER
+16 
-30 LGRRRRL
+30 
-37 EQRARRR
+37 
-44 PGVGRTIEAACAGF
+44 
-58 WGEGNLIIH
+58 
-67 VCVGRTEAELKNF
+67 GRTEAELKNF

-97 DEVEQHRAGQ
+97 EEVEQHRAGQ
-107 AQLLKQKS
+107 AQLLKQK
-115 LTLTDSSMFHFKEPP
+115 EAP

-135 LYKDSMLYFDD
+135 LYEDSMLYFDD
-146 NRKWRERFVVV
+146 NRKWKERFVVV
-157 RADYSLDLHDSQE
+157 RVDHSLELHDSQE

-177 ARHKLLPTGGAV
+177 ARHKLLPTGGTV
-189 LTAEEK
+189 LTSEEK
-195 YTAIVDKAFPD
+195 YTAVVDKAFPD
-206 PNGSKEEPSV
+206 PSGLKEEPSV
-216 PVVAVPGPLP
+216 PMVAVPGPLP

-251 SVLNDCVRHQN
+251 SILNDCIRHQN
-262 EDYPKSMACEV
+262 QDYLKSMECEV

-289 YESWDMQ
+289 YESWDMLV
-296 MGRDCESGIITAL
+296 GTDC
-309 ILPWASVVTRSAY
+309 
-322 LQVLANLVMEEL
+322 QVLANLVMEEL

-349 KPERKRVWFAT
+349 KADRKRVWFVT

-377 SLKNECRDATKQQE
+377 SLKNECREATKQQE

-408 ETKLQALVSEPAM
+408 ETKLQALVSEPAV

-454 EDELTRVC
+454 EDELTRLC

-509 SNSARVVHCTQNQM
+509 SNSTRVVHDTQSQM

-531 YTFELLLQSALK
+531 YTFDLLLQSALK
-543 DKPDKQASFMEKAKL
+543 DKPDKQASVMEKAKL

-571 RKKIFQEA
+571 RKKIFQDA

-617 ENIYENLLLNL
+617 ENVYENILLNL

-673 PSSPPQVLASV
+673 PSSPPQVSASV
-684 ALSQKAEQKI
+684 AVSQQAEQKI
-694 SPSGGTVSEDTHQT
+694 TSPSRGSVSEDTHKT
-708 DDTSVIPTVK
+708 HDALVIPTVK
-718 ITVSSPESAE
+718 ITPSSPEPTSPLNVSE
-728 PPFSVAESQPDVPPT
+728 TTQPT
-743 LPNNSSPILEVAETD
+743 LPNNSSPIPEVSETE
-758 VSSTKPETIICAE
+758 VSSTKPETILSAG
-771 DSSSPQPETPSKVKD
+771 DSSSQPETPSSKAKD
-786 DDVTEGSSVS
+786 EVTGGSSVS
-796 SDPAVCLNSAAERPV
+796 TDRAVYLSSTAEETPV
-811 PVADACET
+811 PLVIASET
-819 LNVEADEQSK
+819 LNVEAGEESESPPK
-829 DASTPQSEIKEEC
+829 SEIKEES
-842 VHTVQ
+842 VHNIQ
-847 PDARLTISE
+847 PEVNLTINAE
-856 EVRTDACVEDTDV
+856 VLPEVRVEDTAV
-869 DAKHS
+869 DASVCDEHVV
-874 VDNKVCEAAPSSDEN
+874 VDNKACEEAPSSDEN
-889 SNETQDSP
+889 RNETQDSP

-902 PALDAV
+902 PPLDSV
-908 PDGPVGDA
+908 PDGLVGGA
-916 VALTS
+916 IALTS
-921 ELENLNDTVNT
+921 DPENQMSAVST
-932 DSPEETADSVQAIRN
+932 DSQEETADSVQGIRD

-957 IVRPCDE
+957 VVRPCAE

>member
-1 MQGERSSPS
+1 MGASSS
-10 PQRRLK
+10 SLLDESKISYIR
-16 SPQALELALWRLER
+16 
-30 LGRRRRL
+30 
-37 EQRARRR
+37 
-44 PGVGRTIEAACAGF
+44 
-58 WGEGNLIIH
+58 
-67 VCVGRTEAELKNF
+67 GRTEAELKNF

-107 AQLLKQKS
+107 AQLLKQK
-115 LTLTDSSMFHFKEPP
+115 EPP

-157 RADYSLDLHDSQE
+157 RADYSLELHDSQE

-189 LTAEEK
+189 LTSEEK
-195 YTAIVDKAFPD
+195 YTAAVDKAFPD
-206 PNGSKEEPSV
+206 LNGSKEEPSV

-251 SVLNDCVRHQN
+251 SILNDCVRHQN
-262 EDYPKSMACEV
+262 QDYLKSMACEV
-273 QAFLKAIHFY
+273 QGFLKAIHFY

-289 YESWDMQ
+289 YESWDML
-296 MGRDCESGIITAL
+296 MGHDCE
-309 ILPWASVVTRSAY
+309 
-322 LQVLANLVMEEL
+322 VLANLVMEEL

-349 KPERKRVWFAT
+349 KPERKRLWFAT
-360 VEATYE
+360 VETTYE

-377 SLKNECRDATKQQE
+377 SLKNECRDATKLQE

-408 ETKLQALVSEPAM
+408 ETKLQVLVSEPAM
-421 KYCSE
+421 KYSSE

-469 VTEELQSALQQV
+469 VTEELQSALQQA
-481 GRDRME
+481 GRDRVE
-487 DCYQHVNVLKE
+487 DCYQHVDVLKE

-509 SNSARVVHCTQNQM
+509 SNSTRVVHCTQNQM

-531 YTFELLLQSALK
+531 YTFELLLQAALK
-543 DKPDKQASFMEKAKL
+543 DKPDKQASVMEKAKL

-571 RKKIFQEA
+571 RKKIFQDA
-579 LVDITLPAIKRNL
+579 LLDITLPAIRRNL
-592 APACK
+592 APGCK
-597 TELQNFEQFVFADYT
+597 TELQKFEQFIFADYT

-617 ENIYENLLLNL
+617 ENIYENILLNL

-673 PSSPPQVLASV
+673 PSSPPQVLAFKLAV
-684 ALSQKAEQKI
+684 QKI
-694 SPSGGTVSEDTHQT
+694 SSPSGGSVSEDTHQT
-708 DDTSVIPTVK
+708 HETSVIPTVK
-718 ITVSSPESAE
+718 ITVSSPESVE
-728 PPFSVAESQPDVPPT
+728 PTSPLNVAESQPDVPPT

-758 VSSTKPETIICAE
+758 VSSTKPETIVCAE
-771 DSSSPQPETPSKVKD
+771 DSSSPQPETRSEVKED
-786 DDVTEGSSVS
+786 GVTSVS
-796 SDPAVCLNSAAERPV
+796 SDQAPV
-811 PVADACET
+811 PLADACET
-819 LNVEADEQSK
+819 LTVEADEESK
-829 DASTPQSEIKEEC
+829 DASAPQSEIKEEC
-842 VHTVQ
+842 VHPVQ
-847 PDARLTISE
+847 PDARLTINA
-856 EVRTDACVEDTDV
+856 EVLPDGCVEGTDV
-869 DAKHS
+869 DANEHS
-874 VDNKVCEAAPSSDEN
+874 VDNKVCEAAASSDEN
-889 SNETQDSP
+889 SNDTQDSP
-897 AVDAS
+897 PVDAS
-902 PALDAV
+902 PALDSV
-908 PDGPVGDA
+908 PDGPEGGA

-921 ELENLNDTVNT
+921 ELENHSGIADT
-932 DSPEETADSVQAIRN
+932 DSPEETADSVYAIRD
-947 LIMEVIEVED
+947 LIMEVIEVEN
-957 IVRPCDE
+957 IIRPCDQ
-964 NQP
+964 NQH

>member
-1 MQGERSSPS
+1 
-10 PQRRLK
+10 
-16 SPQALELALWRLER
+16 
-30 LGRRRRL
+30 
-37 EQRARRR
+37 
-44 PGVGRTIEAACAGF
+44 
-58 WGEGNLIIH
+58 
-67 VCVGRTEAELKNF
+67 
-80 SPHYRRQSCVA
+80 SCVA

-107 AQLLKQKS
+107 AQLLRQKES
-115 LTLTDSSMFHFKEPP
+115 P

-135 LYKDSMLYFDD
+135 LYNDSVLYFDD

-157 RADYSLDLHDSQE
+157 RADHSLELHDSQE

-177 ARHKLLPTGGAV
+177 ARHKLLPTGGTV
-189 LTAEEK
+189 LTSEEK
-195 YTAIVDKAFPD
+195 YTTVVDKAFPD
-206 PNGSKEEPSV
+206 LNGEKSPLFLWWRF
-216 PVVAVPGPLP
+216 PVH
-226 VYLRLPYRRDSYF
+226 SYF

-251 SVLNDCVRHQN
+251 SILNHCIRHQN
-262 EDYPKSMACEV
+262 QDYLKSMECEV
-273 QAFLKAIHFY
+273 EAFLKAIHFY

-289 YESWDMQ
+289 YESWDMLV
-296 MGRDCESGIITAL
+296 GTDC
-309 ILPWASVVTRSAY
+309 
-322 LQVLANLVMEEL
+322 QVLANLVMEEL

-349 KPERKRVWFAT
+349 KPERKRVWFVT

-366 LVHEQL
+366 LVHEQM

-377 SLKNECRDATKQQE
+377 SLKNECREATKQQE

-408 ETKLQALVSEPAM
+408 ETKLQALVSEPAV

-436 EELMGPVSAGFQA
+436 EELMGPVSIGFQA

-454 EDELTRVC
+454 DDELTRLC

-469 VTEELQSALQQV
+469 VTEELQSALEQV

-509 SNSARVVHCTQNQM
+509 SNSTQVVHGTQNQM

-543 DKPDKQASFMEKAKL
+543 DKPDKQASVMEKAKL

-592 APACK
+592 APSCK
-597 TELQNFEQFVFADYT
+597 TELQNFEQFIFADYT

-617 ENIYENLLLNL
+617 ENVYENILLNL

-684 ALSQKAEQKI
+684 AFPQQAEQKI
-694 SPSGGTVSEDTHQT
+694 TSPSRGSVSETH
-708 DDTSVIPTVK
+708 DAPVIPTVK
-718 ITVSSPESAE
+718 ITLSSPEPTSPLNVSE
-728 PPFSVAESQPDVPPT
+728 TTQPT
-743 LPNNSSPILEVAETD
+743 LPNNSSSIPEVSETE
-758 VSSTKPETIICAE
+758 VSSTKPETILSAE
-771 DSSSPQPETPSKVKD
+771 DSSPQPETPSSKAKD
-786 DDVTEGSSVS
+786 EVTEGSSVS
-796 SDPAVCLNSAAERPV
+796 TDRAVYLNSTAEETPV
-811 PVADACET
+811 PLLITSEP
-819 LNVEADEQSK
+819 LNVEADEESVSPPKSEILKEESEHIVQPEVNLTINSEVFPDVCAEDTAV
-829 DASTPQSEIKEEC
+829 DASVSDEH
-842 VHTVQ
+842 VV
-847 PDARLTISE
+847 
-856 EVRTDACVEDTDV
+856 
-869 DAKHS
+869 
-874 VDNKVCEAAPSSDEN
+874 VDNKACEAAPSSDEN
-889 SNETQDSP
+889 RNETQESP

-902 PALDAV
+902 PPLASV
-908 PDGPVGDA
+908 PDGLVGGA
-916 VALTS
+916 VAITS
-921 ELENLNDTVNT
+921 DPEISAVST
-932 DSPEETADSVQAIRN
+932 DSQEETADCVQAIRD

-957 IVRPCDE
+957 VVRPCAE

>member
-1 MQGERSSPS
+1 MGASSS
-10 PQRRLK
+10 SLLDDSKVSYIQ
-16 SPQALELALWRLER
+16 
-30 LGRRRRL
+30 
-37 EQRARRR
+37 
-44 PGVGRTIEAACAGF
+44 
-58 WGEGNLIIH
+58 
-67 VCVGRTEAELKNF
+67 GRTEAELKNF

-107 AQLLKQKS
+107 AQLLRQKES
-115 LTLTDSSMFHFKEPP
+115 P

-135 LYKDSMLYFDD
+135 LYNDSVLYFDD

-157 RADYSLDLHDSQE
+157 RADHSLELHDSQE

-177 ARHKLLPTGGAV
+177 ARHKLLPTGGTV
-189 LTAEEK
+189 LTSEEK
-195 YTAIVDKAFPD
+195 YTTVVDKAFPD
-206 PNGSKEEPSV
+206 LNGSKEEPSV
-216 PVVAVPGPLP
+216 PMVAVPGPLP

-251 SVLNDCVRHQN
+251 SILNHCIRHQN
-262 EDYPKSMACEV
+262 QDYLKSMECEV
-273 QAFLKAIHFY
+273 EAFLKAIHFY

-289 YESWDMQ
+289 YESWDMLV
-296 MGRDCESGIITAL
+296 GTDC
-309 ILPWASVVTRSAY
+309 
-322 LQVLANLVMEEL
+322 QVLANLVMEEL

-349 KPERKRVWFAT
+349 KPERKRVWFVT

-366 LVHEQL
+366 LVHEQM

-377 SLKNECRDATKQQE
+377 SLKNECREATKQQE

-408 ETKLQALVSEPAM
+408 ETKLQALVSEPAV

-436 EELMGPVSAGFQA
+436 EELMGPVSIGFQA

-454 EDELTRVC
+454 DDELTRLC

-469 VTEELQSALQQV
+469 VTEELQSALEQV

-509 SNSARVVHCTQNQM
+509 SNSTQVVHGTQNQM

-543 DKPDKQASFMEKAKL
+543 DKPDKQASVMEKAKL

-592 APACK
+592 APSCK
-597 TELQNFEQFVFADYT
+597 TELQNFEQFIFADYT

-617 ENIYENLLLNL
+617 ENVYENILLNL

-684 ALSQKAEQKI
+684 AFPQQAEQKI
-694 SPSGGTVSEDTHQT
+694 TSPSRGSVSETH
-708 DDTSVIPTVK
+708 DAPVIPTVK
-718 ITVSSPESAE
+718 ITLSSPEPTSPLNVSE
-728 PPFSVAESQPDVPPT
+728 TTQPT
-743 LPNNSSPILEVAETD
+743 LPNNSSSIPEVSETE
-758 VSSTKPETIICAE
+758 VSSTKPETILSAE
-771 DSSSPQPETPSKVKD
+771 DSSPQPETPSSKAKD
-786 DDVTEGSSVS
+786 EVTEGSSVS
-796 SDPAVCLNSAAERPV
+796 TDRAVYLNSTAEETPV
-811 PVADACET
+811 PLLITSEP
-819 LNVEADEQSK
+819 LNVEADEESVSPPKSEILKEESEHIVQPEVNLTINSEVFPDVCAEDTAV
-829 DASTPQSEIKEEC
+829 DASVSDEH
-842 VHTVQ
+842 VV
-847 PDARLTISE
+847 
-856 EVRTDACVEDTDV
+856 
-869 DAKHS
+869 
-874 VDNKVCEAAPSSDEN
+874 VDNKACEAAPSSDEN
-889 SNETQDSP
+889 RNETQESP

-902 PALDAV
+902 PPLASV
-908 PDGPVGDA
+908 PDGLVGGA
-916 VALTS
+916 VAITS
-921 ELENLNDTVNT
+921 DPEISAVST
-932 DSPEETADSVQAIRN
+932 DSQEETADCVQAIRD

-957 IVRPCDE
+957 VVRPCAE

>member
-1 MQGERSSPS
+1 MGASSS
-10 PQRRLK
+10 SLLDESKISYIR
-16 SPQALELALWRLER
+16 
-30 LGRRRRL
+30 
-37 EQRARRR
+37 
-44 PGVGRTIEAACAGF
+44 
-58 WGEGNLIIH
+58 
-67 VCVGRTEAELKNF
+67 GRTEAELKNF

-107 AQLLKQKS
+107 AQLLKQK
-115 LTLTDSSMFHFKEPP
+115 EPL

-135 LYKDSMLYFDD
+135 LYKDSVLYFDD
-146 NRKWRERFVVV
+146 RKWRERFVVV
-157 RADYSLDLHDSQE
+157 RADYSLELHDSQE

-177 ARHKLLPTGGAV
+177 ARHRLLPTGGTV
-189 LTAEEK
+189 LTSEEK
-195 YTAIVDKAFPD
+195 YMAVVDKAFPD

-216 PVVAVPGPLP
+216 PVVMVPGPLP

-251 SVLNDCVRHQN
+251 SILNDCIRHQN
-262 EDYPKSMACEV
+262 QDYLKSMESEV

-289 YESWDMQ
+289 YESWDMLV
-296 MGRDCESGIITAL
+296 GTDC
-309 ILPWASVVTRSAY
+309 
-322 LQVLANLVMEEL
+322 QVLANLVMEEL

-377 SLKNECRDATKQQE
+377 SLINECREASKQQE

-398 DQIINSQTFL
+398 DQIVNSQTFL
-408 ETKLQALVSEPAM
+408 ETKLQGLVSEPAV

-449 VRLLL
+449 ARLLL
-454 EDELTRVC
+454 EDELTRIC

-509 SNSARVVHCTQNQM
+509 SNSARVVHCTQSQM

-531 YTFELLLQSALK
+531 YTFELLLQTALK
-543 DKPDKQASFMEKAKL
+543 DKPDKQASVMEKAKL

-597 TELQNFEQFVFADYT
+597 TELQNYEQFVFADYT

-617 ENIYENLLLNL
+617 ENVYENILLNL

-684 ALSQKAEQKI
+684 ALSQQAEQKTTP
-694 SPSGGTVSEDTHQT
+694 PSEGSVSEDTQT
-708 DDTSVIPTVK
+708 HDATVIPTVK
-718 ITVSSPESAE
+718 ITPSSPESVE
-728 PPFSVAESQPDVPPT
+728 PTSPPNVPETQPDIPPT
-743 LPNNSSPILEVAETD
+743 IPNASPIPEVSETE
-758 VSSTKPETIICAE
+758 VSSTKPETVSPAE
-771 DSSSPQPETPSKVKD
+771 DSSSQPETPSKAKD
-786 DDVTEGSSVS
+786 EVTEGSSVS
-796 SDPAVCLNSAAERPV
+796 TDRAVYLSSTAEETPV
-811 PVADACET
+811 PVVASET
-819 LNVEADEQSK
+819 VNVET
-829 DASTPQSEIKEEC
+829 DASPKSEIKEEH
-842 VHTVQ
+842 VHIVQ
-847 PDARLTISE
+847 PDIDLTIKA
-856 EVRTDACVEDTDV
+856 EVLPDVCVEDTT
-869 DAKHS
+869 DAS
-874 VDNKVCEAAPSSDEN
+874 VSDEPVVENKIHEAAPSSDETR
-889 SNETQDSP
+889 NETQDSP
-897 AVDAS
+897 ATEGS
-902 PALDAV
+902 PPLNSV
-908 PDGPVGDA
+908 PDDPVGGA
-916 VALTS
+916 VALTPD
-921 ELENLNDTVNT
+921 LESQISGVSI
-932 DSPEETADSVQAIRN
+932 DSPEETDDSVQAIRD

-957 IVRPCDE
+957 VVKPCAD

>member
-1 MQGERSSPS
+1 MQLSI
-10 PQRRLK
+10 L
-16 SPQALELALWRLER
+16 LFHILIFH
-30 LGRRRRL
+30 
-37 EQRARRR
+37 
-44 PGVGRTIEAACAGF
+44 VCAGQ
-58 WGEGNLIIH
+58 
-67 VCVGRTEAELKNF
+67 TEAELKNF

-107 AQLLKQKS
+107 AQLLKQK
-115 LTLTDSSMFHFKEPP
+115 EPL

-135 LYKDSMLYFDD
+135 LYKDSVLFFDD

-157 RADYSLDLHDSQE
+157 RADYSLELHDSQE
-170 SYTKGTP
+170 SYTKGTA
-177 ARHKLLPTGGAV
+177 ARHKLLPTGGTV
-189 LTAEEK
+189 LTSEEK
-195 YTAIVDKAFPD
+195 YTAVVDKAFPD

-216 PVVAVPGPLP
+216 PVMAVPGPLP
-226 VYLRLPYRRDSYF
+226 VYLSLPYRRDSYF

-251 SVLNDCVRHQN
+251 SILNDCIRHQN
-262 EDYPKSMACEV
+262 QDYLKSMECEV
-273 QAFLKAIHFY
+273 QAFLKAVHFY

-289 YESWDMQ
+289 YESWDMLV
-296 MGRDCESGIITAL
+296 GSDC
-309 ILPWASVVTRSAY
+309 
-322 LQVLANLVMEEL
+322 QVLANLVMEEL

-377 SLKNECRDATKQQE
+377 SLKNECREATKQQE

-408 ETKLQALVSEPAM
+408 ETKLQALVSEPAV

-426 SVAPYLTSIL
+426 NVAPYLTSIL
-436 EELMGPVSAGFQA
+436 EELMGPISAGFQA

-454 EDELTRVC
+454 EDELTRIC

-469 VTEELQSALQQV
+469 VTEELQSVRESFFFPLRL

-509 SNSARVVHCTQNQM
+509 SNSTRVVHCTQSQM

-531 YTFELLLQSALK
+531 HTFELLLQSALK
-543 DKPDKQASFMEKAKL
+543 DKPDKQDSVMEKAKL
-558 RVLKQFDYDSSTV
+558 RVLKQFDYDSSTI

-617 ENIYENLLLNL
+617 ENVYDNILLNL

-673 PSSPPQVLASV
+673 PSSPPQRPASV
-684 ALSQKAEQKI
+684 ALSLQAEQKI
-694 SPSGGTVSEDTHQT
+694 TSPSGGSVSEDTHQT
-708 DDTSVIPTVK
+708 DDASVIPTVT
-718 ITVSSPESAE
+718 ITVPSPESVE
-728 PPFSVAESQPDVPPT
+728 PTSPLHDSETPQPDVPPT
-743 LPNNSSPILEVAETD
+743 SPNHSSPIPEVSEPD
-758 VSSTKPETIICAE
+758 VSSTKPETISSAE
-771 DSSSPQPETPSKVKD
+771 DSSASQPETPSSKAKD
-786 DDVTEGSSVS
+786 EVTEGSSVS
-796 SDPAVCLNSAAERPV
+796 TDQSVCLNSTAEETPV
-811 PVADACET
+811 PLVIASET
-819 LNVEADEQSK
+819 LNVEEDEESEG
-829 DASTPQSEIKEEC
+829 ASPPKPEVKEEC
-842 VHTVQ
+842 VQVVQ
-847 PDARLTISE
+847 PDVNLTVNT
-856 EVRTDACVEDTDV
+856 EVLPEVCVEDT
-869 DAKHS
+869 A

-889 SNETQDSP
+889 RKETQDSP
-897 AVDAS
+897 ALDAS
-902 PALDAV
+902 PPLDSV
-908 PDGPVGDA
+908 PEGPVGGA

-921 ELENLNDTVNT
+921 ELGTHSSAEST
-932 DSPEETADSVQAIRN
+932 DSLEDTADSVQAIRD

-957 IVRPCDE
+957 VVRPCAE

>member
-1 MQGERSSPS
+1 MGASSS
-10 PQRRLK
+10 SLLDESKISYIR
-16 SPQALELALWRLER
+16 
-30 LGRRRRL
+30 
-37 EQRARRR
+37 
-44 PGVGRTIEAACAGF
+44 
-58 WGEGNLIIH
+58 
-67 VCVGRTEAELKNF
+67 GRTEAELKNF
-80 SPHYRRQSCVA
+80 SPHYRRQSCIA

-107 AQLLKQKS
+107 AQLLKQK
-115 LTLTDSSMFHFKEPP
+115 EPL

-135 LYKDSMLYFDD
+135 LYKDSVLFFDD
-146 NRKWRERFVVV
+146 RKWRERFVVV
-157 RADYSLDLHDSQE
+157 RADYSLELHDSQE

-177 ARHKLLPTGGAV
+177 ARHKLLPTGGTV
-189 LTAEEK
+189 LTSEEK
-195 YTAIVDKAFPD
+195 YTAVVDKAFPD

-216 PVVAVPGPLP
+216 PVVMVPGPLP

-251 SVLNDCVRHQN
+251 SILNDCIRHQN
-262 EDYPKSMACEV
+262 QDCLKSMECEV

-289 YESWDMQ
+289 YESWDMLV
-296 MGRDCESGIITAL
+296 GTDC
-309 ILPWASVVTRSAY
+309 
-322 LQVLANLVMEEL
+322 QVLANLVMEEL

-349 KPERKRVWFAT
+349 KPERKRVWFVT

-377 SLKNECRDATKQQE
+377 SLKNECREASKQQE

-398 DQIINSQTFL
+398 DQIVNSQTFL
-408 ETKLQALVSEPAM
+408 ETKLQGLVSEPAV

-436 EELMGPVSAGFQA
+436 EELMSPVSAGFQA

-454 EDELTRVC
+454 EDELTRIC
-462 KDFPQGG
+462 KEFPQGG

-487 DCYQHVNVLKE
+487 DCYQHVNVLRE

-509 SNSARVVHCTQNQM
+509 SNSTRVVHCTQSQM

-543 DKPDKQASFMEKAKL
+543 DKPDKQASVMEKAKL

-597 TELQNFEQFVFADYT
+597 TELQNYEQFVFADYT

-617 ENIYENLLLNL
+617 ENVYENILLNL

-673 PSSPPQVLASV
+673 PSSPPQALASV
-684 ALSQKAEQKI
+684 AISQQAEQKI
-694 SPSGGTVSEDTHQT
+694 TSPSGGSISENTSQKHE
-708 DDTSVIPTVK
+708 TSVIPTVK
-718 ITVSSPESAE
+718 ITVSSPESVE
-728 PPFSVAESQPDVPPT
+728 LTSPLNVPETQPDVPAT
-743 LPNNSSPILEVAETD
+743 IPNNASPVPDPSQT
-758 VSSTKPETIICAE
+758 VSSTKPEAILPTE
-771 DSSSPQPETPSKVKD
+771 DTSSSQPETSSNMKD
-786 DDVTEGSSVS
+786 EVTEGSSVS
-796 SDPAVCLNSAAERPV
+796 TDRAVHLNSAAEETPA
-811 PVADACET
+811 PLIIASET
-819 LNVEADEQSK
+819 LNAEADEESE
-829 DASTPQSEIKEEC
+829 DAMHESEEMIKEEC
-842 VHTVQ
+842 IHVVQ
-847 PDARLTISE
+847 PDVNQIINT
-856 EVRTDACVEDTDV
+856 EVLPDVSVEDTAV
-869 DAKHS
+869 DAS
-874 VDNKVCEAAPSSDEN
+874 VSDEHVVVENKACEAAPPSDEN
-889 SNETQDSP
+889 RNETQDSP
-897 AVDAS
+897 AMDAS
-902 PALDAV
+902 PSLNSV
-908 PDGPVGDA
+908 PDGSAEGA

-921 ELENLNDTVNT
+921 DLEKQISVVSI

-957 IVRPCDE
+957 VVRPCAD

>member
-1 MQGERSSPS
+1 MGASSS
-10 PQRRLK
+10 SLLDESKINYIR
-16 SPQALELALWRLER
+16 
-30 LGRRRRL
+30 
-37 EQRARRR
+37 
-44 PGVGRTIEAACAGF
+44 
-58 WGEGNLIIH
+58 
-67 VCVGRTEAELKNF
+67 GRTEAELKNF

-97 DEVEQHRAGQ
+97 DEVEQHRAAQ
-107 AQLLKQKS
+107 SQLLKQKV
-115 LTLTDSSMFHFKEPP
+115 PP
-130 QASEV
+130 EASEV

-146 NRKWRERFVVV
+146 NRKWRERLVVV
-157 RADYSLDLHDSQE
+157 RADYSLELHDSQE

-189 LTAEEK
+189 LTSEEK
-195 YTAIVDKAFPD
+195 YTAVVDKDFPD
-206 PNGSKEEPSV
+206 PNGCKEEASV
-216 PVVAVPGPLP
+216 AMVVVPGPLP

-239 CFQQEEKRARFV
+239 CFHQEEKRARFV
-251 SVLNDCVRHQN
+251 SILNDCIRHHNQ
-262 EDYPKSMACEV
+262 DFVKSTAHEV

-289 YESWDMQ
+289 YESWDMLV
-296 MGRDCESGIITAL
+296 GTDT
-309 ILPWASVVTRSAY
+309 
-322 LQVLANLVMEEL
+322 QVLANLVLEDL

-377 SLKNECRDATKQQE
+377 SLKTECINASKQQE

-398 DQIINSQTFL
+398 DQIINSQTFV
-408 ETKLQALVSEPAM
+408 ETKLQALVSDPAM

-426 SVAPYLTSIL
+426 SVSPYLTSIL

-449 VRLLL
+449 VRQLL
-454 EDELTRVC
+454 EDELTRIC

-469 VTEELQSALQQV
+469 VTEELQTALQQV

-509 SNSARVVHCTQNQM
+509 SNSSRVVHCTQGQM

-543 DKPDKQASFMEKAKL
+543 DKPDKQASVMEKAKL

-579 LVDITLPAIKRNL
+579 LVDITLPAIKRSL

-617 ENIYENLLLNL
+617 ENIYENILLNL

-673 PSSPPQVLASV
+673 PSSPPPVQASV
-684 ALSQKAEQKI
+684 TPSRQPELMIHQISQ
-694 SPSGGTVSEDTHQT
+694 QT
-708 DDTSVIPTVK
+708 TVIPVLK
-718 ITVSSPESAE
+718 ITPETPQA
-728 PPFSVAESQPDVPPT
+728 DLPPT
-743 LPNNSSPILEVAETD
+743 LLNSSSSLIPE
-758 VSSTKPETIICAE
+758 VSSSEPANVSPAE
-771 DSSSPQPETPSKVKD
+771 ESSSSQPESTSSKVKD
-786 DDVTEGSSVS
+786 EDGSVS
-796 SDPAVCLNSAAERPV
+796 SDRAVYLNSTNTESPV
-811 PVADACET
+811 PFVDASENG
-819 LNVEADEQSK
+819 NVEEE
-829 DASTPQSEIKEEC
+829 ASSSQSETKC
-842 VHTVQ
+842 VQ
-847 PDARLTISE
+847 PDGPVE
-856 EVRTDACVEDTDV
+856 ETVEKIV
-869 DAKHS
+869 S
-874 VDNKVCEAAPSSDEN
+874 VEAAPSSEEDGN
-889 SNETQDSP
+889 DTQVSP
-897 AVDAS
+897 VS
-902 PALDAV
+902 PLDCDV
-908 PDGPVGDA
+908 PVGGA
-916 VALTS
+916 VALAADVVEKCS
-921 ELENLNDTVNT
+921 VSAD
-932 DSPEETADSVQAIRN
+932 PEEESADGVQSIRD
-947 LIMEVIEVED
+947 LIMEVIEVEET
-957 IVRPCDE
+957 VRPCAE
-964 NQP
+964 NLP

>member
-1 MQGERSSPS
+1 MGASSS
-10 PQRRLK
+10 SLLDESKISYIR
-16 SPQALELALWRLER
+16 
-30 LGRRRRL
+30 
-37 EQRARRR
+37 
-44 PGVGRTIEAACAGF
+44 
-58 WGEGNLIIH
+58 
-67 VCVGRTEAELKNF
+67 GRTEAELKNF

-107 AQLLKQKS
+107 AQLLKQK
-115 LTLTDSSMFHFKEPP
+115 EPL

-135 LYKDSMLYFDD
+135 LYKDSMLFFDD
-146 NRKWRERFVVV
+146 RKWRERFVVV
-157 RADYSLDLHDSQE
+157 RADYSLELHDSQE
-170 SYTKGTP
+170 SYTKGTA
-177 ARHKLLPTGGAV
+177 ARHKLLPTGGTV
-189 LTAEEK
+189 LTSEEK
-195 YTAIVDKAFPD
+195 YTAVVDKAFPD
-206 PNGSKEEPSV
+206 PNGSKEEPTI
-216 PVVAVPGPLP
+216 PVVTVPGPLP

-251 SVLNDCVRHQN
+251 SILNDCIRHQN
-262 EDYPKSMACEV
+262 QDYLKSMECEV

-289 YESWDMQ
+289 YESWDMLV
-296 MGRDCESGIITAL
+296 GTDC
-309 ILPWASVVTRSAY
+309 
-322 LQVLANLVMEEL
+322 QVLANLVMEEL

-377 SLKNECRDATKQQE
+377 SLKNECREASKKQE

-398 DQIINSQTFL
+398 DQIVNSQTFL
-408 ETKLQALVSEPAM
+408 ETKLQGLVSEPAV

-436 EELMGPVSAGFQA
+436 EELMSPVSTGFQA

-454 EDELTRVC
+454 EDELTRIC

-509 SNSARVVHCTQNQM
+509 SNSTRVVHCTQSQM

-543 DKPDKQASFMEKAKL
+543 DKPDKQASVMEKAKL

-597 TELQNFEQFVFADYT
+597 TELQNYEQFVFADYT
-612 NFVQV
+612 NFVQTENV
-617 ENIYENLLLNL
+617 YENILLKL

-684 ALSQKAEQKI
+684 AVSQQAEQKVT
-694 SPSGGTVSEDTHQT
+694 SPSGGSISENTHQT
-708 DDTSVIPTVK
+708 HEASVIPTVM
-718 ITVSSPESAE
+718 ITVSSPESVE
-728 PPFSVAESQPDVPPT
+728 PTSVLNVPETQPDVPPT
-743 LPNNSSPILEVAETD
+743 IPNIASPVPELSETE
-758 VSSTKPETIICAE
+758 VSSTKPETILPAE
-771 DSSSPQPETPSKVKD
+771 DSSSSQPETPPKAED
-786 DDVTEGSSVS
+786 EVTEGSSVS
-796 SDPAVCLNSAAERPV
+796 TDRAVYLNSTAEET
-811 PVADACET
+811 PVALVIVSET
-819 LNVEADEQSK
+819 LNVEEDEECEDVRPK
-829 DASTPQSEIKEEC
+829 SEIKEEH
-842 VHTVQ
+842 VHIVQADVNLTVNTEVL
-847 PDARLTISE
+847 PD
-856 EVRTDACVEDTDV
+856 VNVEDTAV
-869 DAKHS
+869 DAS
-874 VDNKVCEAAPSSDEN
+874 VSEEHVVVENKVCEAAPPSDEN
-889 SNETQDSP
+889 STETQDSP
-897 AVDAS
+897 ATDAS
-902 PALDAV
+902 PPLNSV
-908 PDGPVGDA
+908 SDGPVGGA

-921 ELENLNDTVNT
+921 ELENQISGVSI
-932 DSPEETADSVQAIRN
+932 DSPEDTADNVQAIRD

-957 IVRPCDE
+957 VVRPCAD

>member
-1 MQGERSSPS
+1 MGASSS
-10 PQRRLK
+10 SLLDESKISYIR
-16 SPQALELALWRLER
+16 
-30 LGRRRRL
+30 
-37 EQRARRR
+37 
-44 PGVGRTIEAACAGF
+44 
-58 WGEGNLIIH
+58 
-67 VCVGRTEAELKNF
+67 GRTEAELKNF

-107 AQLLKQKS
+107 AQLLKQK
-115 LTLTDSSMFHFKEPP
+115 EPP

-146 NRKWRERFVVV
+146 NRKWKERFVVV
-157 RADYSLDLHDSQE
+157 RADYSLELHDSQE

-189 LTAEEK
+189 LTSEEK
-195 YTAIVDKAFPD
+195 YTAVVDKAFPD
-206 PNGSKEEPSV
+206 LNGSKEEPSV

-226 VYLRLPYRRDSYF
+226 VYLRLPYRRDSFF

-251 SVLNDCVRHQN
+251 SILNDCVRHQN
-262 EDYPKSMACEV
+262 QDYLKSMTCEV
-273 QAFLKAIHFY
+273 QGFLKAIHFY

-289 YESWDMQ
+289 YESWDMLT
-296 MGRDCESGIITAL
+296 GRDCE
-309 ILPWASVVTRSAY
+309 
-322 LQVLANLVMEEL
+322 VLANLVMEEL

-349 KPERKRVWFAT
+349 KAERKRVWFAT

-377 SLKNECRDATKQQE
+377 SLKNECRDTTKQQE

-408 ETKLQALVSEPAM
+408 ETKLQALASEPAM
-421 KYCSE
+421 KYSSE

-436 EELMGPVSAGFQA
+436 EELMGPVSTGFQA

-469 VTEELQSALQQV
+469 VTEELQSALQQA
-481 GRDRME
+481 GRDRIE

-509 SNSARVVHCTQNQM
+509 SNSTRVVHCTQNQM

-531 YTFELLLQSALK
+531 YTFELLLQAALK
-543 DKPDKQASFMEKAKL
+543 DKPDKQASVMEKAKL

-571 RKKIFQEA
+571 RKKIFQDA
-579 LVDITLPAIKRNL
+579 LVEITLPAIRRNL
-592 APACK
+592 APGCK
-597 TELQNFEQFVFADYT
+597 TELQKFEQFIFADYT

-617 ENIYENLLLNL
+617 ENIYENILLNL

-663 ADSRTPPLSA
+663 GDSRTPPLSA
-673 PSSPPQVLASV
+673 PSSPPQVLAFKQAV
-684 ALSQKAEQKI
+684 QKI
-694 SPSGGTVSEDTHQT
+694 SSPSGGAVSEDTHQT
-708 DDTSVIPTVK
+708 HETSVIPTVK
-718 ITVSSPESAE
+718 ITLSSPEAVE
-728 PPFSVAESQPDVPPT
+728 PTSPLNDAESQPDVPPT
-743 LPNNSSPILEVAETD
+743 LPNNSSPILEVTETD
-758 VSSTKPETIICAE
+758 VSSTKPETIVRAE
-771 DSSSPQPETPSKVKD
+771 DSSSPQPETRSKVME
-786 DDVTEGSSVS
+786 DDVASVS
-796 SDPAVCLNSAAERPV
+796 SDQAPV
-811 PVADACET
+811 PLADACET
-819 LNVEADEQSK
+819 LTVEADEESK
-829 DASTPQSEIKEEC
+829 DASTPQSEVKEEC

-847 PDARLTISE
+847 PDPRLTANA
-856 EVRTDACVEDTDV
+856 EVLPDVCVEGTDV
-869 DAKHS
+869 DASVSDEHS
-874 VDNKVCEAAPSSDEN
+874 VDNKVCESAPSSDEN

-902 PALDAV
+902 PALDSV
-908 PDGPVGDA
+908 PDGPGGGA

-921 ELENLNDTVNT
+921 ELENHSGIVNT
-932 DSPEETADSVQAIRN
+932 DSPEETADSVDAIRN

-957 IVRPCDE
+957 IIRPCDE

>member
-1 MQGERSSPS
+1 MGASSS
-10 PQRRLK
+10 SLLDESKISYIR
-16 SPQALELALWRLER
+16 
-30 LGRRRRL
+30 
-37 EQRARRR
+37 
-44 PGVGRTIEAACAGF
+44 
-58 WGEGNLIIH
+58 
-67 VCVGRTEAELKNF
+67 GRTEAELKNF

-107 AQLLKQKS
+107 AQLLKQKES
-115 LTLTDSSMFHFKEPP
+115 P

-146 NRKWRERFVVV
+146 NRKWKERFVVV
-157 RADYSLDLHDSQE
+157 RADHSLELHDSQE

-177 ARHKLLPTGGAV
+177 ARNKLLPTGGTV
-189 LTAEEK
+189 LTSEEK
-195 YTAIVDKAFPD
+195 YTAVVDKAFPD
-206 PNGSKEEPSV
+206 PNSSKEEPSA
-216 PVVAVPGPLP
+216 PMVAVPGPLP

-251 SVLNDCVRHQN
+251 SILNDCIRHQN
-262 EDYPKSMACEV
+262 QDYLKSMECEV

-289 YESWDMQ
+289 YESWDMLV
-296 MGRDCESGIITAL
+296 GTDC
-309 ILPWASVVTRSAY
+309 
-322 LQVLANLVMEEL
+322 QVLANLVMEEL

-349 KPERKRVWFAT
+349 KPERKRVWFVT
-360 VEATYE
+360 VEAAFE

-377 SLKNECRDATKQQE
+377 SLKNECREATKQQE

-408 ETKLQALVSEPAM
+408 ETKLQALVSEPAV

-454 EDELTRVC
+454 EDELTRLC

-509 SNSARVVHCTQNQM
+509 SNSTRVVHGTQSQM

-543 DKPDKQASFMEKAKL
+543 EKPDKQASVMEKAKL

-571 RKKIFQEA
+571 RKKIFQET

-592 APACK
+592 APVCK

-617 ENIYENLLLNL
+617 ENVYENILLNL

-673 PSSPPQVLASV
+673 PSSPVPV
-684 ALSQKAEQKI
+684 SQQAEQKI
-694 SPSGGTVSEDTHQT
+694 TSPSRGSVSELTRDAT
-708 DDTSVIPTVK
+708 VIPTVK
-718 ITVSSPESAE
+718 ITPSSPEPTSPLNVPE
-728 PPFSVAESQPDVPPT
+728 TTQPA
-743 LPNNSSPILEVAETD
+743 LPDDSSPIPEISVTE
-758 VSSTKPETIICAE
+758 VSSTKPETISSAE
-771 DSSSPQPETPSKVKD
+771 DSSSQPETPPSKAKD
-786 DDVTEGSSVS
+786 EVTEGSSVS
-796 SDPAVCLNSAAERPV
+796 TDRAVYLSSTAEETPV
-811 PVADACET
+811 IASET
-819 LNVEADEQSK
+819 LNVKADEE
-829 DASTPQSEIKEEC
+829 SESLSPPIKEES
-842 VHTVQ
+842 VHIVQ
-847 PDARLTISE
+847 P
-856 EVRTDACVEDTDV
+856 EVLPDLRVEDSAV
-869 DAKHS
+869 GAS
-874 VDNKVCEAAPSSDEN
+874 VCDEHVVEDIKACEAVPSSDEAQN
-889 SNETQDSP
+889 SP
-897 AVDAS
+897 AVDGC
-902 PALDAV
+902 PPLDPV
-908 PDGPVGDA
+908 PEGLVEGA

-921 ELENLNDTVNT
+921 DPENEPD
-932 DSPEETADSVQAIRN
+932 PQEESADSVQGIRD
-947 LIMEVIEVED
+947 LIMEVIEIED
-957 IVRPCDE
+957 VVRPCAE